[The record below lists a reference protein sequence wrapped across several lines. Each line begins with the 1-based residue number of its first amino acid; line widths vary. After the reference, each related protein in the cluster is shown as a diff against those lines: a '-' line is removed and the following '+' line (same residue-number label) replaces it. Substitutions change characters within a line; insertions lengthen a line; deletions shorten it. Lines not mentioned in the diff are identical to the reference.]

1 MNQSTFNGLTF
12 NDLTGLTNLIP
23 FLILPLWHTVSK
35 ICINGLLNILTDL
48 FTLSDFKK
56 RVYDEYILALRVRRQ
71 YDVKKTNNHP
81 ILKINDTVLLKE
93 DQPRIKWRK
102 GKTIILSYGYLF
114 IYLLIYCWQ
123 IYKIYI
129 LKYSNY
135 ATNTAC

>member
-1 MNQSTFNGLTF
+1 M
-12 NDLTGLTNLIP
+12 
-23 FLILPLWHTVSK
+23 
-35 ICINGLLNILTDL
+35 LNILTDL
-48 FTLSDFKK
+48 FTLSHFKK
-56 RVYDEYILALRVRRQ
+56 SVYDEYILALRVRRQ

-81 ILKINDTVLLKE
+81 ILKINDTVSLKE

-102 GKTIILSYGYLF
+102 GKTIMLSYGYLF
-114 IYLLIYCWQ
+114 IYLLISCWQ